1 MTTPF
6 NVSSN
11 NKNRTIRVKVDD
23 YELRKLLGT
32 FSRMDDIAKN
42 DMKKIANDL
51 AERAAKFVTAYA
63 YNAPNPAQADA
74 IMKSLKINRSDK
86 APNFTMGGNKRVTRS
101 GAKAGTLIFGTEFGA
116 YQDRPRKR
124 KGKSTNYVG
133 YRQFPPRSR
142 RKGRGNRG
150 WFIFIALERF
160 QPVIV
165 REWLQGYEKIANE
178 WKGRAA

>member
-1 MTTPF
+1 MATPF
-6 NVSSN
+6 EVKTK

-23 YELRKLLGT
+23 YELRKLLAT
-32 FSRMDDIAKN
+32 FGRMDSIAKK
-42 DMKKIANDL
+42 DMQEIAESL
-51 AERAAKFVTAYA
+51 AERAAKFVTSYA

-86 APNFTMGGNKRVTRS
+86 APNFTMGGNTKVTRS
-101 GAKAGTLIFGTEFGA
+101 GAKAGTLLFGTEFGSN
-116 YQDRPRKR
+116 RLK
-124 KGKSTNYVG
+124 
-133 YRQFPPRSR
+133 QFPPRSS

-150 WFIFIALERF
+150 WFIFVALQRF

-165 REWLQGYEKIANE
+165 SEWLKGYEKIANE

>member
-1 MTTPF
+1 MATPF
-6 NVSSN
+6 DVKSN

-23 YELRKLLGT
+23 YELRKLLAT
-32 FSRMDDIAKN
+32 FGRMDDIAKN

-51 AERAAKFVTAYA
+51 AERAARFVTSYA

-74 IMKSLKINRSDK
+74 VMKSLKINRSDK
-86 APNFTMGGNKRVTRS
+86 APNFTMGGNRTVTRS
-101 GAKAGTLIFGTEFGA
+101 GAKAGTLIFGTEFGSDK
-116 YQDRPRKR
+116 YK
-124 KGKSTNYVG
+124 
-133 YRQFPPRSR
+133 QFPPRSPS
-142 RKGRGNRG
+142 KGRGNRG

-165 REWLQGYEKIANE
+165 KEWLKGYEKIANE

>member
-1 MTTPF
+1 MANPVAGKT
-6 NVSSN
+6 SN
-11 NKNRTIRVKVDD
+11 TKRTIRVKVDD
-23 YELRKLLGT
+23 YELRSLLAT
-32 FSRMDDIAKN
+32 FSKMDDIAKN

-74 IMKSLKINRSDK
+74 VMKSLKINRSDK
-86 APNFTMGGNKRVTRS
+86 APNFTIGGNKSVTRNN
-101 GAKAGTLIFGTEFGA
+101 AKAGTLIFGAEFGSDK
-116 YQDRPRKR
+116 YK
-124 KGKSTNYVG
+124 
-133 YRQFPPRSR
+133 QFPPRSPS
-142 RKGRGNRG
+142 KGRGNRG

-165 REWLQGYEKIANE
+165 REWLKGYEKIATE

>member
-1 MTTPF
+1 MATPF
-6 NVSSN
+6 DVKSN

-42 DMKKIANDL
+42 DMKKIANNL

-63 YNAPNPAQADA
+63 YNAPNPGQADA

-101 GAKAGTLIFGTEFGA
+101 GAKAGTLIFGTEFGSD
-116 YQDRPRKR
+116 YYK
-124 KGKSTNYVG
+124 
-133 YRQFPPRSR
+133 QFPPRSR

>member
-6 NVSSN
+6 DVKAK

-74 IMKSLKINRSDK
+74 VMKSLKINRSDK
-86 APNFTMGGNKRVTRS
+86 APNFTMGGNKSVTRS
-101 GAKAGTLIFGTEFGA
+101 GAKAGTLIFGAEFGSDK
-116 YQDRPRKR
+116 YK
-124 KGKSTNYVG
+124 
-133 YRQFPPRSR
+133 QFPPRSKP
-142 RKGRGNRG
+142 KGRGNRG

-160 QPVIV
+160 QPIIV